1 MAGYAQPPQN
11 SVMAIISM
19 VLMGVGIL
27 VGLITVGLG
36 GAPFFLGGVVLGA
49 LALRETGAGRKSGRG
64 LAMAGTIV
72 NSLGLLGSIAVF
84 AAFMWLFSYSTQ
96 KVEEA
101 ASLQSDTQ
109 LIMQRVGQYERLK
122 GDLEP
127 GGPKVIRGIRSQEAV
142 QGSLKVSDLVSPT
155 ELKFD
160 ISRYTLEVNAT
171 AGTAKLFYTDEDGV
185 RRQMESYPR
194 MTPKFDRDFQFE

>member
-1 MAGYAQPPQN
+1 VAGYAQPPQN
-11 SVMAIISM
+11 SVMAIVSM

-27 VGLITVGLG
+27 VGLVALGIG
-36 GAPFFLGGVVLGA
+36 GAPFFLAGVVLGA
-49 LALRETGAGRKSGRG
+49 LALRETGAGKKAGRG

-72 NSLGLLGSIAVF
+72 NALGLLGSIAVF
-84 AAFMWLFSYSTQ
+84 AAVMWLFSYSAE
-96 KVEEA
+96 KMEEA
-101 ASLQSDTQ
+101 TGVKEDAQ
-109 LIMQRVGQYERLK
+109 LIIKRVGQYESLK
-122 GDLEP
+122 GDLAP

-160 ISRYTLEVNAT
+160 MTRYTLEVNAA
-171 AGTAKLFYTDEDGV
+171 AGTARLYYTDEDGN

-194 MTPKFDRDFQFE
+194 LAPSFERDFQFE